1 MTGLPQNYTR
11 ASRKI
16 CDVKRPARLGSSLLN
31 FPFEPKPSFSRRV
44 LAVAAR
50 LRRATNEAIAATL
63 AEQAEHAVTQQQW
76 RAESSRLVKRL
87 APYSP
92 LDQLI
97 AWAAARLGSGR

>member
-1 MTGLPQNYTR
+1 MRVSSRSPPSSSDSNNLQTGQMAFNRRSHMTGLPQNYTR

-16 CDVKRPARLGSSLLN
+16 CDVKRPARLGSSLLT

-63 AEQAEHAVTQQQW
+63 AEQAEHAV
-76 RAESSRLVKRL
+76 
-87 APYSP
+87 
-92 LDQLI
+92 
-97 AWAAARLGSGR
+97 